1 MKITSADFETSAVK
15 LEKCPAESYP
25 EVALAGRSNVGKSSL
40 LNSLI
45 NRKRLA
51 RTSNTP
57 GRTQLIN
64 FFLINGSF
72 HLVDLPGY
80 GFAKV
85 PTRVK
90 AEWGKMVEGYLA
102 KRIQLRG
109 VVQLVDIRHAPTTE
123 DLQMYNWLK
132 HYGIPTA
139 VVATKAD
146 KISRGR
152 TMQNLAVV
160 RKTLSISEE
169 APLLLFSALTGQG
182 KDEVWKVIGDWVE
195 NIADTD

>member
-1 MKITSADFETSAVK
+1 MKITTADFETSAVK
-15 LEKCPAESYP
+15 LEQCPAGDYP

-40 LNSLI
+40 LNSLV

-72 HLVDLPGY
+72 YLVDLPGY

-85 PTRVK
+85 PARVK
-90 AEWGKMVEGYLA
+90 AEWGQMVEGYLSQR
-102 KRIQLRG
+102 KQLRG
-109 VVQLVDIRHAPTTE
+109 VLQLVDVRHAPTAD

-132 HYGIPTA
+132 YYGIPTA

-152 TMQNLAVV
+152 SVQNLAVI
-160 RKTLSISEE
+160 RKTISIREE
-169 APLLLFSALTGQG
+169 DPLLLFSAVTGHG
-182 KDEVWKVIGDWVE
+182 KDEVWKVIGEWVH
-195 NIADTD
+195 IGS